1 MIETVNLSR
10 LPELLQQRMSK
21 SDDAKRP
28 CESHRELAPRYAYGR
43 HRGPAPKYSHRA
55 SVLICLIPISSSEW
69 TIPLTLRPKQ
79 MADHGGQVSLPGGRA
94 NAGETA
100 WRTACREFGEELGCS
115 TENMQPIG
123 ELTPLYVFAS
133 RHFVTPVVAISTLRP
148 SFMPNP
154 DEVAEM
160 MFLPLRD
167 LVSDQAISIGTL
179 KRGIVEFDAPGFHIG
194 GHFVWGA
201 TAMVLGQL
209 RDLIRQVLP
218 EQFPNP

>member
-1 MIETVNLSR
+1 
-10 LPELLQQRMSK
+10 
-21 SDDAKRP
+21 
-28 CESHRELAPRYAYGR
+28 
-43 HRGPAPKYSHRA
+43 
-55 SVLICLIPISSSEW
+55 
-69 TIPLTLRPKQ
+69 

-115 TENMQPIG
+115 TETMQHIG

-154 DEVAEM
+154 DEVAELI
-160 MFLPLRD
+160 FLPLRD
-167 LVSDQAISIGTL
+167 LVMDQAISIGTL
-179 KRGIVEFDAPGFHIG
+179 KRGTVEFDAPGFHIG

-209 RDLIRQVLP
+209 RDLIRQVLS
-218 EQFPNP
+218 EQFHNP